1 MDNNIY
7 AFIFSSLA
15 GLSTIIGSLLIF
27 IKFKNIN
34 KLLSFILAFASSVML
49 FLSIF
54 DLFFESINYLDD
66 YFYLFPCVL
75 ISLIIILLGILFSF
89 LLEKLIPSDTD
100 SLYKLGIISMFA
112 IIIHNIPE
120 GIATFISTSND
131 ISMGI
136 RISIAIALHNIPE
149 GISIALPIYYSTKN
163 KSKALL
169 YTFISGISE
178 PFGALLAYLFLMP
191 FINNLM
197 LGIIFSIICGI
208 MLYISL
214 FELLPKSISYKYKQY
229 TFIGYII
236 GLIIVIMNIF
246 ILK

>member
-1 MDNNIY
+1 MSNNLF
-7 AFIFSSLA
+7 AFLFSSLA

-49 FLSIF
+49 FLSVF
-54 DLFFESINYLDD
+54 DLFFESIDYLNN
-66 YFYLFPCVL
+66 YFYLFPCIIFSFIVIL
-75 ISLIIILLGILFSF
+75 IGIFFSF
-89 LLEKLIPSDTD
+89 LLEKLVPTDTD
-100 SLYKLGIISMFA
+100 SLYKLGIISMIA

-191 FINNLM
+191 FINNLI

-214 FELLPKSISYKYKQY
+214 FELLPKSVSYKYKIY
-229 TFIGYII
+229 TFMGYII
-236 GLIIVIMNIF
+236 GLIIIIINIVL
-246 ILK
+246 LK